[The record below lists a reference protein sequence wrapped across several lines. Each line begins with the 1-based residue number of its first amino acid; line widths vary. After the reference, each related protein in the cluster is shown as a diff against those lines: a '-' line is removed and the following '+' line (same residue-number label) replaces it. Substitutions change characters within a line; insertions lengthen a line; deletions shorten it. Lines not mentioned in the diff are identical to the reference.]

1 MLSSLDWATIS
12 SLATAAGT
20 LVLALATFAAVRSC
34 NRSQRLAERAFQFN
48 LRPILTPSHLEDP
61 KQRIMFGDRHWV
73 TFQGGRAAV
82 EVADGVIYLAMGV
95 RNIGNG
101 IGVIEAWN
109 PFPAQRSSVD
119 PYEPVE
125 SFRPQSR
132 SLWVPPGDVAFWQG
146 ALRDETEEIRAPM
159 LAAIKDGGISVDLLY
174 RDHEGGQRTISRFS
188 VVCDDALDAWVVGLG
203 SHRSLDD

>member
-20 LVLALATFAAVRSC
+20 LVLAIATFAAVRSG

-146 ALRDETEEIRAPM
+146 ALRDET
-159 LAAIKDGGISVDLLY
+159 
-174 RDHEGGQRTISRFS
+174 
-188 VVCDDALDAWVVGLG
+188 
-203 SHRSLDD
+203 